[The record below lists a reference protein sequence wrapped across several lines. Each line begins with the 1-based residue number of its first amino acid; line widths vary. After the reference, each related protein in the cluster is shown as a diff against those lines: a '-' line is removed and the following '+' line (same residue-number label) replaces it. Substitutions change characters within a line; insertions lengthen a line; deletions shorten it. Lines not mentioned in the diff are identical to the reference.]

1 MRRPGS
7 EEDCLKFSKIFLKG
21 QKQMVTNKK
30 TVWMTE
36 KEEGRAQKNTL
47 NMWCCARANSEE
59 KTTQRQLIVCQ
70 ILPIKKD
77 KRGRSLEKNIPI
89 QQERLS

>member
-1 MRRPGS
+1 
-7 EEDCLKFSKIFLKG
+7 
-21 QKQMVTNKK
+21 
-30 TVWMTE
+30 MTE

-89 QQERLS
+89 SLSYKKGFPRKRMLYQSYRGGEFSKKSLDVVG